1 MEDFLLN
8 IFENTPIK
16 IDSASIVKIII
27 TLVLMTVAFI
37 ISGLIYKTIISK
49 PNIKDDTRK
58 RYAHKLVLRTVIVLI
73 FIVSAI
79 EILSAIGINPTR
91 LSVIL
96 AIGIIV
102 LPILKGW
109 GFTLSLFSDLLAG
122 FVIILDK
129 YFVVGDAVNYNDR
142 DGIVISFTGRT
153 TKIEYLDDHSVISIA
168 NRNIT
173 QIRKLSHLVD
183 VDFPISY
190 EIPDEEATAFLSGVC
205 EKLRKVEGIE
215 SCELKGLQD
224 FGTSYAF
231 YKIRFFCDPKN
242 RPDIRREVL
251 RIIRQSMQT
260 ADIHIPYQQI
270 DIHEKND

>member
-102 LPILKGW
+102 LVLALKD
-109 GFTLSLFSDLLAG
+109 SLHDLFAG